1 MGLMS
6 LMCLIGKLCKC
17 LVLSLLH
24 VVSLFV
30 CLVAETAKMQQ
41 AVYDDAAEFLVEG
54 DTEQLGIGPDSVE
67 ADVDVAA

>member
-6 LMCLIGKLCKC
+6 LMCLIGKLCKR

-30 CLVAETAKMQQ
+30 CLVAETAEMQES
-41 AVYDDAAEFLVEG
+41 VYDDAAEFLVEG